1 MTAVE
6 VFVVSVVT
14 GGMTELGDKTQLL
27 MALLSVRLKRPVAI
41 LAGLLVAT
49 ITHRLAAGA
58 IAAWASGI
66 VASQILQSVVGL
78 AFVGLA
84 LWVLA
89 ASEESLMP
97 IDADE
102 WVEKLGPFMAAAAA
116 FFLAEIG
123 DKTQIAT
130 LALVARF
137 DMPIV
142 VSVGTTCGLLLVSLP
157 VLALGRLVGSRL
169 QLRVANLAL
178 AIFLA
183 VMGVMTFMG
192 LTGWR

>member
-6 VFVVSVVT
+6 VFAVSVVT